1 MPSRRSDRGRMLA
14 KALSPQ
20 NKENVDLAL
29 QFTEPYG
36 TIRGVQD
43 LKEDPSDPWNYLA
56 AVPMLGRAAAFAK
69 AIRKGNINDLPKE
82 NQWRY
87 DESTTPQEMRQHY
100 AEDYIG
106 DLQDAELQ
114 GQDLIDEVMELK
126 AVDEDLYQA
135 VGENMPSYMK
145 NVDTTPPKTFSQLDV
160 DAQRYAM
167 QDAQEIVA
175 DLIDAPPEE
184 LAQTLSDLAQNDP
197 PVLEL
202 VKRAL
207 DLQ

>member
-1 MPSRRSDRGRMLA
+1 MLA

-56 AVPMLGRAAAFAK
+56 AIPMLGRAAAFAK

-114 GQDLIDEVMELK
+114 GQDLIDEVIAK
-126 AVDEDLYQA
+126 AEKIRPARDGILRPDYPRGSCRWGAWVPNA
-135 VGENMPSYMK
+135 
-145 NVDTTPPKTFSQLDV
+145 
-160 DAQRYAM
+160 
-167 QDAQEIVA
+167 
-175 DLIDAPPEE
+175 
-184 LAQTLSDLAQNDP
+184 
-197 PVLEL
+197 
-202 VKRAL
+202 
-207 DLQ
+207 

>member
-14 KALSPQ
+14 KALSP
-20 NKENVDLAL
+20 ENRETADLAL

-36 TIRGVQD
+36 TIRGIQD

-56 AVPMLGRAAAFAK
+56 AIPMLGRAGAFAK
-69 AIRKGNINDLPKE
+69 AIRRNNINDLPKE

-87 DESTTPQEMRQHY
+87 DSTTTPQEMRKHY

-106 DLQDAELQ
+106 DLQDADLQ
-114 GQDLIDEVMELK
+114 GQELIDEVLELK
-126 AVDEDLYQA
+126 KVDEDLYNA
-135 VGENMPSYMK
+135 VGENMPDYMK
-145 NVDTTPPKTFSQLDV
+145 NVDTTPPKTFSQLEPNQQRWAME
-160 DAQRYAM
+160 DAR
-167 QDAQEIVA
+167 EIVSE
-175 DLIDAPPEE
+175 LMEAPAETV
-184 LAQTLSDLAQNDP
+184 AQTLSDLAQNDP

-207 DLQ
+207 DIQ